1 VGKVQIAGGNEN
13 RVEAFT
19 GHAVKGTLKFANLAY
34 CDRVQRSPQEEIL
47 CALLGEVLGVFG
59 AGIADNFFELGGHS
73 LLATRLIR
81 RARPLPRRCGRTLR
95 RAFRTTWCHRPMSYW
110 SGFRAV
116 CRDALRGWTEPH
128 SGSRCCEN
136 GTALFEE
143 ARASSQHVCD
153 QQAPELKEPREWS
166 GTGALSLKLPYPRT
180 DL

>member
-116 CRDALRGWTEPH
+116 CRDALRGWTEPQLRV
-128 SGSRCCEN
+128 SMLREWYGTLRGGSRV
-136 GTALFEE
+136 FS
-143 ARASSQHVCD
+143 AR
-153 QQAPELKEPREWS
+153 L
-166 GTGALSLKLPYPRT
+166 
-180 DL
+180 